1 MTDIPRQQPNNN
13 ALAEMLRFPIYDLH
27 SHTLASDGMLTPTQL
42 VKRAVEMRV
51 SVLAITDHDTTAA
64 LAEAEQAIT
73 QLNLSLRLING
84 VEVSTVWEGF
94 DIHIVGLGID
104 PQSPAMVT
112 LLAEQTIRRQK
123 RAEEIA
129 LRLGKNQIP
138 GALEGAKAFAGN
150 AGITRAHFARFLVDI
165 GKAPNIPQVFKKYLA
180 KGKTGYVPPQW
191 CTISDAVNAIHLAGG
206 QAVLA
211 HPSRYGLSPK
221 WLKRLIVDFKQDCGD
236 AIEVAQC
243 QQAPDERTQLARYAD
258 EYQLLGSQ
266 GSDFHFPCAWL
277 ELGRRLS
284 LPDKV
289 IPVWQD
295 WFK

>member
-1 MTDIPRQQPNNN
+1 MTDIPLDSPDN
-13 ALAEMLRFPIYDLH
+13 APAEMPRFPIYDLH
-27 SHTLASDGMLTPTQL
+27 SHTLASDGMLTPAQL
-42 VKRAVEMRV
+42 VARAVEMRV
-51 SVLAITDHDTTAA
+51 SVLAITDHDTTAG
-64 LAEAEQAIT
+64 LEEAHQAII
-73 QLNLSLRLING
+73 QQALPLRLVNG
-84 VEVSTVWEGF
+84 VEISTVWENF

-104 PQSPAMVT
+104 PQSPAMIA
-112 LLAEQTIRRQK
+112 LLADQAGRRQI

-129 LRLGKNQIP
+129 RRLEKHQIP
-138 GALEGAKAFAGN
+138 DALAGAKAFAGD
-150 AGITRAHFARFLVDI
+150 AGITRAHFARYLVEI
-165 GKAPNIPQVFKKYLA
+165 GKAPNMAQVFKKYLA

-191 CTISDAVNAIHLAGG
+191 CTISDAVEAIHLAGG

-211 HPSRYGLSPK
+211 HPARYDLSPK
-221 WLKRLIVDFKQDCGD
+221 WLRRLIIDFKQVGGE

-243 QQAPDERTQLARYAD
+243 QQAPDERTQLARYAE
-258 EYQLLGSQ
+258 EYQLLASQ